1 MSTREPTPLE
11 IHKALADDTRFRLY
25 RHLRLS
31 GRPVPIR
38 ELAARLSLHPNTLRP
53 HLRRLEEAGLVR
65 REVRRGSSVGRPQTL
80 YSAVE
85 REPGEGREYRLLAEI
100 LAGLVTGTR
109 ARERAVGLAR
119 DWGEYLAIRGGPKP
133 GTRAAARHGLAVLQ
147 EAMASAGFDPRFHRG
162 SAGRVEVTLRDCP
175 FRDLLEDHRELVC
188 AIHRGLIEGMLGA
201 LKPPLALLEFE
212 PLAERGTCRLTARG
226 RRT

>member
-1 MSTREPTPLE
+1 MPTREPTPLE

-25 RHLRLS
+25 RHLGLS

-65 REVRRGSSVGRPQTL
+65 REVRKGSSVGRPQTL

-109 ARERAVGLAR
+109 ARERAAELAR
-119 DWGEYLAIRGGPKP
+119 QWGEYLAIRGGPKP
-133 GTRAAARHGLAVLQ
+133 GTRVAPRHGLAVLQ

-162 SAGRVEVTLRDCP
+162 SAGRVDVTLRDCP
-175 FRDLLEDHRELVC
+175 FRDLLEDHRDLVC
-188 AIHRGLIEGMLGA
+188 AVHRGLIEGMLGA
-201 LKPPLALLEFE
+201 LKPPLVLSEFE
-212 PLAERGTCRLTARG
+212 PLVERGTCRLAARG
-226 RRT
+226 RRA